1 MKKLIKM
8 RRERPVANNMA
19 EGGRGRHSIWKIGV
33 ARNMVIE
40 VRTTGPMDDVE
51 VLDAAAKF
59 FDALTVPIFKLV
71 TKRDLPD
78 DGCVYEVEVELEP
91 LPQEL

>member
-8 RRERPVANNMA
+8 RRERPVANNMVK
-19 EGGRGRHSIWKIGV
+19 RHSIWKIGV

>member
-1 MKKLIKM
+1 
-8 RRERPVANNMA
+8 MA
-19 EGGRGRHSIWKIGV
+19 GGGKDKHHVWKIEV
-33 ARNMVIE
+33 AQNIVIE
-40 VRTTGPMDDVE
+40 VRTTGPMDEVE

-59 FDALTVPIFKLV
+59 FDALAVPIFRLV
-71 TKRDLPD
+71 AKRDLPG